1 MGGNVL
7 AAGTAAQILFGVFFT
22 LLVLRVPVAVALGLA
37 CLPILLI
44 EPRLS
49 PMMLAQETFNAYN
62 SFILLAVPS
71 SC

>member
-49 PMMLAQETFNAYN
+49 PMMLAQETFNA
-62 SFILLAVPS
+62 
-71 SC
+71 